1 MKHLKKFNES
11 LTEDRVNSYIK
22 IAKIKY
28 PNLSADE
35 IIDIIEK
42 GNESMRFN
50 SEEEKDL
57 FRTKWSKSDNFPTKP
72 GFVERRLALQK
83 EYESKYRVS
92 FPIPTNAYSLLK
104 NSGVSDDKIV
114 EAYQEYV
121 NHALGLTYGT
131 DLEEFRNW
139 CNESDNL
146 VDFQNQKPQFSVLSK
161 EEKEKMMSDAL
172 KLSEEQWMKKYK
184 VGDHGDYLRMARSK
198 WNVD

>member
-1 MKHLKKFNES
+1 MKHLKRFNEGDQYNDCHLCKSLETEEWLDELDRESKFNES
-11 LTEDRVNSYIK
+11 D
-22 IAKIKY
+22 
-28 PNLSADE
+28 D
-35 IIDIIEK
+35 
-42 GNESMRFN
+42 
-50 SEEEKDL
+50 
-57 FRTKWSKSDNFPTKP
+57 FPTKP

-104 NSGVSDDKIV
+104 NSGVADDKIV
-114 EAYQEYV
+114 EAYQQYV

-172 KLSEEQWMKKYK
+172 KMSEDQWMKKYK